1 MPQTNT
7 PLLDSFLERV
17 HIMGAGPIKDLT
29 VEFQDSVTVVAG
41 PTGIGKTTLLLAA
54 SSAYNPMHPVSSG
67 LHDPLL
73 QVPLW
78 SPIHLFEDQNGQNPD
93 ANTAL
98 TFTYALDGVTSALT
112 VRVQSY
118 MDQAQH
124 PELTPRPMAPTYIRT
139 MGHLSSI
146 PETGPDGR
154 DLPARA
160 ALVMNR
166 VLVRDYT
173 QVRTQPA
180 RREQKELV
188 ALRPNGSCHRQPHM
202 SYGEHMAARLAYDLT
217 RLKGGLALID
227 NVESGLDPF
236 GRRTLVK
243 ELTRL
248 SKDNGTQ
255 FIVTTHCPEVMASAP
270 PPCGRI
276 FLEPAPGGHIRA
288 VRDRS

>member
-7 PLLDSFLERV
+7 PLPDNFLERV

-54 SSAYNPMHPVSSG
+54 SSAYNQSHPVSSG
-67 LHDPLL
+67 LHNPLL
-73 QVPLW
+73 PARLQHPIPL
-78 SPIHLFEDQNGQNPD
+78 PGGQDDPGPD

-112 VRVQSY
+112 VRAQSH
-118 MDQAQH
+118 MDQAKH
-124 PELTPRPMAPTYIRT
+124 PELTPRPMSPTYIRT

-146 PETGPDGR
+146 PETGPDDR

-160 ALVMNR
+160 ALEMNR

-202 SYGEHMAARLAYDLT
+202 SYGEHMVARLAYDLT
-217 RLKGGLALID
+217 RLEGGLALID

-236 GRRTLVK
+236 GRRALVK

-255 FIVTTHCPEVMASAP
+255 FIVTTHCPKVIASIP
-270 PPCGRI
+270 PSGRI

>member
-29 VEFQDSVTVVAG
+29 IEFQDPVTVVAG

-54 SSAYNPMHPVSSG
+54 SSAYNQSHPVSSG
-67 LHDPLL
+67 LHDILL
-73 QVPLW
+73 PRRLQH
-78 SPIHLFEDQNGQNPD
+78 PIRLPEGEDHLNPD
-93 ANTAL
+93 ANTSL
-98 TFTYALDGVTSALT
+98 TFTYTLNGTASALT
-112 VRVQSY
+112 VKLQNHMDRSQSPAP
-118 MDQAQH
+118 M
-124 PELTPRPMAPTYIRT
+124 PRPMNPTYIRT

-146 PETGPDGR
+146 PETAPDGR
-154 DLPARA
+154 DLPAHA

-188 ALRPNGSCHRQPHM
+188 ALHPNGSCHRQPHM

-227 NVESGLDPF
+227 NVESGLDPS
-236 GRRTLVK
+236 GRRALVK

-270 PPCGRI
+270 PCGRI

-288 VRDRS
+288 VRDRY